1 MEKNLRIVYMGTPDF
16 AVAPLERLL
25 AQGYNVVGV
34 VTMPDKAIGRHHD
47 VLQSSPVKQFAVSHD
62 IPVLQP
68 ERLRDE
74 NFLQQLKALNADLQ
88 IVVAFRML
96 PEVVWAMPPL
106 GTFNLHA
113 ALLPQY
119 RGAAPINWAVINGD
133 KETGVTTFFLDHDID
148 TGRIILQEHIPI
160 LPEDNAGTIHDR
172 MMEVGSDLVVRTVE
186 EIIAGTAKAIPQ
198 EQFLTDAPLRHA
210 PKIFRETCQI
220 RWNEHTAL
228 SAHNLVRG
236 LSPYPAAWTN
246 LMNAQGK
253 PAALKVYRTALT
265 GKRTDGTPVGTLQ
278 TDGKTFLHVALQDE
292 WLALEEIQLAGKKR
306 MSVTDFL
313 RGTRL
318 EGCTLQ

>member
-1 MEKNLRIVYMGTPDF
+1 
-16 AVAPLERLL
+16 
-25 AQGYNVVGV
+25 
-34 VTMPDKAIGRHHD
+34 
-47 VLQSSPVKQFAVSHD
+47 
-62 IPVLQP
+62 
-68 ERLRDE
+68 
-74 NFLQQLKALNADLQ
+74 
-88 IVVAFRML
+88 ML

-148 TGRIILQEHIPI
+148 TGRIILQERIPI

-172 MMEVGSDLVVRTVE
+172 MMEVGSDLVVRTVG

-220 RWNEHTAL
+220 LWNEHTAL

-246 LMNAQGK
+246 LVNAQGK
-253 PAALKVYRTALT
+253 PAALKVYRTTLT
-265 GKRTDGTPVGTLQ
+265 GKRTDCTPVGSIQ
-278 TDGKTFLHVALQDE
+278 TDGKSFLHVALPDE